1 VSVWLADKLV
11 DTHALWNV
19 VWASLA
25 AGVGGTAAFSLAIVG
40 ATRFFDL
47 RREGRGAE
55 ATIFMLVALAG
66 VGLCIAAIVLG
77 LYAILNK

>member
-1 VSVWLADKLV
+1 MSIWLADKLV
-11 DTHALWNV
+11 DTHALLNV

-40 ATRFFDL
+40 ATRFLDL

-55 ATIFMLVALAG
+55 ATIFVLLAVTGVALC
-66 VGLCIAAIVLG
+66 VGAVALG
-77 LYAILNK
+77 LYAIINK